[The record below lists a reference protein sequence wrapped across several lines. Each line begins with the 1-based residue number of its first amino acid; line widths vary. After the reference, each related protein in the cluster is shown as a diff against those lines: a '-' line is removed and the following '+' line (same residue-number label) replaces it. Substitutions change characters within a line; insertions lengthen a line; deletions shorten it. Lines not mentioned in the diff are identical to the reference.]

1 MTTEINLFKHD
12 QHAVAVPSGTAV
24 FRDGEPGEHMFG
36 VISGEIAI
44 VKHGTLIERI
54 GPGGI
59 VGEMALVD
67 HSPRSADAI
76 AQQDTQLA
84 VIDRRRFEH
93 LVANHPTFALQVMSV
108 MAERLRKTNED
119 RTGRSPT

>member
-1 MTTEINLFKHD
+1 MSTEINLFKHD
-12 QHAVAVPSGTAV
+12 QHPLDVPTGTAV
-24 FRDGEPGEHMFG
+24 FRDGDAGEHMFG

-44 VKHGTLIERI
+44 VKHGSLIERI

-67 HSPRSADAI
+67 HSPRSADAV
-76 AQQDTQLA
+76 AQQNTQLA

-108 MAERLRKTNED
+108 MAERLRKKNEAQAP
-119 RTGRSPT
+119 GA